1 MMPNEAR
8 IMSSVNGSSRDRM
21 GVGGWTVAGAGAV
34 LLGAPLCVAY
44 VWICC
49 RAYGGALS
57 GPLVALAADGPR
69 ALRDLLAAAPRPTAS
84 GFAIFAA
91 WYLLQAVLMLV
102 LPGRTALGAVTPAG
116 HQLEYRVNG
125 ALAWLVTHALLYLAA
140 FQWRLFRPTIVYE
153 HWGGLFV
160 AANTAGVLVAL
171 AAYCKARRAPSH
183 ADDRR
188 FGGNVLHDFFA
199 GIELNPRIGRFDLK
213 LFHVGRVGMSAWTVI
228 NLSFAAQQYAT
239 LGRLTA
245 SMLVLNVLQLVYV
258 LDLFWREDWYVRTI
272 DIQHDRFGFYLAWGS
287 VVWLPFMY
295 TLPAAYLVTNPV
307 DLSPAAAGAILALG
321 LAGYTIF
328 LSANRQR
335 DRFRR
340 TGGGPCRIA
349 GRDATFVPARYVS
362 DDGRVHDARLLT
374 SGWWA
379 LSRHPNYIGD
389 VVMAAAFSLTCGF
402 GHVLPY
408 FYAVY
413 LPALLVHR
421 AWRDEARCRAKYGV
435 AWDVYRA
442 TVPARIVPRVW

>member
-1 MMPNEAR
+1 MRNEGC
-8 IMSSVNGSSRDRM
+8 IVSSVGASSRDRTE
-21 GVGGWTVAGAGAV
+21 VGGWAVAGSVAV

-44 VWICC
+44 VWICG

-57 GPLVALAADGPR
+57 GPLAALAADGPR
-69 ALRDLLAAAPRPTAS
+69 ALRDLLAAAPRPTVS

-116 HQLEYRVNG
+116 HRLEYRVNG
-125 ALAWLVTHALLYLAA
+125 ALAWLVTHGLLYLAA

-160 AANTAGVLVAL
+160 AANTVGMLVAL
-171 AAYCKARRAPSH
+171 AAYWKAQRAPTH

-188 FGGNVLHDFFA
+188 FGGSVFHDFLA

-213 LFHVGRVGMSAWTVI
+213 LFHIGRVGMSAWTVI
-228 NLSFAAQQYAT
+228 NLSFAAQQYAM

-307 DLSPAAAGAILALG
+307 DLSPAAAVAILALG
-321 LAGYTIF
+321 LAGYAIF

-335 DRFRR
+335 DRFRQ
-340 TGGGPCRIA
+340 TGGGRYRIA

-362 DDGRVHDARLLT
+362 DDGRVHDTRLLT

-413 LPALLVHR
+413 LPVLLVHR
-421 AWRDEARCRAKYGV
+421 AWRDEARCRAKYGA

-442 TVPARIVPRVW
+442 TVPARIVPGVW